1 MKKKEIHYIVLN
13 HTNGHIHTRTK
24 SSLKA
29 VATLLTHKMSGE
41 DTRIIYEIIGYRQ
54 VNKI

>member
-29 VATLLTHKMSGE
+29 VTTLLTHKMSGE
-41 DTRIIYEIIGYRQ
+41 DTRIIYEIIGY
-54 VNKI
+54 K